1 METTGHILEWLV
13 FSLPQQELL
22 QPRVTRAVDYL
33 TELMLQNRD
42 HDWDIGPRGHALH
55 ALALYDERVFGSKPG
70 DRAAVLEGRVVS
82 TEETVPGR
90 DTLLRN
96 AGRSTTNR

>member
-1 METTGHILEWLV
+1 M
-13 FSLPQQELL
+13 

-42 HDWDIGPRGHALH
+42 HDWEIGPRGHALH

-82 TEETVPGR
+82 TEEAVSGR